1 MIIHVVRKGETL
13 NRIAN
18 QYGTQDQ
25 LIAAANE
32 LPDPNQLLVGQS
44 LVIPIA
50 AIHHTVRGGETLW
63 GIAQKYGI
71 QFNALLQANPHVSS
85 HPTSLSVGTIIVIPP
100 RTHVVRAGETLWQI
114 AQNYQI
120 NIQELIQ
127 ANHIQNL
134 NQIVPGMVL
143 IIPFP
148 KPVIDVNAYTINT
161 GETAAQEL
169 REVAKYLTFI
179 APFVYSVKEDGT
191 LSSLQDEAV
200 IQVANENQIVP
211 MMCITNFSST
221 ETGTAL
227 AHHILSNQQLQ
238 NTLLDHIVQVM
249 REKGYKGLNVDFEN
263 VQQSDREAYNQF
275 LQGAVNRLHPLGF
288 FVSTAVAP
296 KTSSEQKGLLY
307 EAHDYEAQ
315 GRIVDFVI
323 LMTYEWGYRFG
334 PPQAISPINQM
345 KKVID
350 YAVTVIP
357 RNKIFMGFQLYARD
371 WLLPHVEGQEAE
383 TFDMQ
388 EALRRA
394 LKYKVAIQYDT
405 VAQSPYFR
413 YTDEQGKKHEVWYED
428 ARSAQAKFDLVK
440 QYHLQGISYWVL
452 GYPFP
457 QNWLLLSDNFTIQ
470 KR

>member
-13 NRIAN
+13 YTIAN
-18 QYGTQDQ
+18 QYGSQGQ
-25 LIAAANE
+25 LIATANE
-32 LPDPNQLLVGQS
+32 LPDPNKLLIGQA

-63 GIAQKYGI
+63 GIAQRYGI
-71 QFNALLQANPHVSS
+71 QLNAILQANPTVSS
-85 HPTSLSVGTIIVIPP
+85 HPSSLSIGTILIIPP
-100 RTHVVRAGETLWQI
+100 RTHVIQAGETLWQI
-114 AQNYQI
+114 AQQYQL
-120 NIQELIQ
+120 NIQSLIQ
-127 ANHIQNL
+127 ANQVQNP
-134 NQIVPGMVL
+134 NQIVSGSVL

-148 KPVIDVNAYTINT
+148 KPIIDVNAYTMNT
-161 GETAAQEL
+161 GETGAQEVQ
-169 REVAKYLTFI
+169 EVGRYLTYI
-179 APFVYSVKEDGT
+179 APFVYSIKEDGT
-191 LSSLQDEAV
+191 LTSLNDQAIIQAAV
-200 IQVANENQIVP
+200 ENQIVP

-221 ETGTAL
+221 ETGTEL
-227 AHHILSNQQLQ
+227 AHQILSNSQLQ
-238 NTLLDHIVQVM
+238 DTLLDHIVQVM
-249 REKGYKGLNVDFEN
+249 QEKGYKGLNVDFEN
-263 VQQSDREAYNQF
+263 VRQSDREAYNQF
-275 LQGAVNRLHPLGF
+275 LQKAVDRLHPLGF

-323 LMTYEWGYRFG
+323 LMTYEWGYRLG

-345 KKVID
+345 KQVID

-371 WLLPHVEGQEAE
+371 WLLPHKEGQEAE

-394 LKYKVAIQYDT
+394 LKYQAAIQYDT
-405 VAQSPYFR
+405 VTQSPFFR
-413 YTDEQGKKHEVWYED
+413 YTDEQGREHEVWFED

-440 QYHLQGISYWVL
+440 QYNLQGISYWVL

-457 QNWLLLSDNFTIQ
+457 QNWLLLEDNFTIR
-470 KR
+470 KL